1 MRGDAAVGLVT
12 DERSIWDGGPVTTNF
27 GTGPGTI
34 TADGCAVEVYAR
46 LPATGEPDI
55 IHGVL
60 AESASV
66 LDLGAG
72 VGRIADPL
80 VDLGHRVVAVDDC
93 AEMLA
98 HVRKA
103 ATVLCTIEDVRLPE
117 RFDAVLLASF
127 LINTPDASQRTAFFT
142 AARHHL
148 ATGGEVLMQ
157 WHPPEWFDSLTPGG
171 TYHGGV
177 ATRRGD
183 RPTTRKGSS
192 ARSRLKTSAT
202 TYCAQWSPTTWLT
215 SAGRAA
221 GRHTGS
227 PSKTSNTGW
236 RSVASGSIDFSPKTA
251 PGSSRPHTKRRK
263 RRRPSPQD

>member
-1 MRGDAAVGLVT
+1 MTA
-12 DERSIWDGGPVTTNF
+12 NF
-27 GTGPGTI
+27 GSGPGTI
-34 TADGCAVEVYAR
+34 TADGCAVEVYAK
-46 LPATGEPDI
+46 LPATGEPDL

-60 AESASV
+60 GEGASV

-72 VGRIADPL
+72 VGRVADPL

-103 ATVLCTIEDVRLPE
+103 ATVLCTVEDVRLHE
-117 RFDAVLLASF
+117 RFDAVLVASF
-127 LINTPDASQRTAFFT
+127 LINTPDASQRTAFFA

-157 WHPPEWFDSLTPGG
+157 WHPPEWFDSTRSHRAALTTVGL
-171 TYHGGV
+171 
-177 ATRRGD
+177 ATRRDD
-183 RPTTRKGSS
+183 RPTTRKGPS

-215 SAGRAA
+215 SAGRTA
-221 GRHTGS
+221 GRQNGS
-227 PSKTSNTGW
+227 PLKTSNTCW
-236 RSVASGSIDFSPKTA
+236 RSVVSGSIDFSPRTA
-251 PGSSRPHTKRRK
+251 PGSSPTTHDAAHAQRR
-263 RRRPSPQD
+263 SCPQD

>member
-1 MRGDAAVGLVT
+1 MT

-171 TYHGGV
+171 TYHGGARYAPGRSPNHEEGLISTLKV
-177 ATRRGD
+177 EDLSNDLLRAVVTYDLADQRWTRGWEAHRLTVEDLQHGLEISGLRLD
-183 RPTTRKGSS
+183 RFLTEDRTW
-192 ARSRLKTSAT
+192 LLAT
-202 TYCAQWSPTTWLT
+202 THEAAQAEATQPARLT
-215 SAGRAA
+215 
-221 GRHTGS
+221 
-227 PSKTSNTGW
+227 PS
-236 RSVASGSIDFSPKTA
+236 R
-251 PGSSRPHTKRRK
+251 
-263 RRRPSPQD
+263 